1 MGINF
6 GRMAQGIATGYLGAA
21 IKDKESKDNAR
32 LEVIKAAGINFE
44 TNIKPAHEKEMKLF
58 KSDYDMVATV
68 HGKEIANLFGD
79 TPGFYGTGKGL
90 DTVNAILKERGID
103 ENDLKNFKFSTE
115 EERAEKRTSAFDQKQ
130 STMNGLT
137 GIGGIGPNNAKMSLE
152 GFGETES
159 TDQTTIPAPVDMGTI
174 KENVEDASDTTQATS
189 INQDVSTLFSDK
201 PAERGVESKFENI
214 KKNVVEQYGYGET
227 VQMANGSLEFKMVG
241 SKRNEANAHIALAEN
256 FSKNRTDINQIEAAT
271 LAKQELDSQVF
282 TPFKII
288 EFSVDNMNY
297 SPGDGETGKAILG
310 NINTKVDSTT
320 TTIKEM
326 RDGKKVDTGLSVY
339 EFIRDIYDNDLLQ
352 DGSGNV
358 NKAVF
363 DKFLENIPVNIM
375 YGDDSLKSVFANAH
389 QMQYFK
395 NN

>member
-79 TPGFYGTGKGL
+79 QDGFFGTGKGL
-90 DTVNAILKERGID
+90 DTVNAILKEQNID
-103 ENDLKNFKFSTE
+103 KNDLKNFKFSTE
-115 EERAEKRTSAFDQKQ
+115 EERAEKRTSAFDKKQ
-130 STMNGLT
+130 FAMNGLT
-137 GIGGIGPNNAKMSLE
+137 GIGGTGPKVAEMQLE
-152 GFGETES
+152 GFGETEP
-159 TDQTTIPAPVDMGTI
+159 TDQTTIPAPVDMGTM
-174 KENVEDASDTTQATS
+174 KENVEDAPDTTQATS

-201 PAERGVESKFENI
+201 PDTVGIESKFNNI
-214 KKNVVEQYGYGET
+214 TKSVNEQYRYGET
-227 VQMANGSLEFKMVG
+227 IEMQDGTMSFKMNGAKV
-241 SKRNEANAHIALAEN
+241 KEANAHYAISNNIAM
-256 FSKNRTDINQIEAAT
+256 SKNVNQIDAAS
-271 LAKQELDSQVF
+271 LGKQELDSQVF

-288 EFSVDNMNY
+288 EFSVDNMKY
-297 SPGDGETGKAILG
+297 SPGDGENGKAILG
-310 NINTKVDSTT
+310 DISTEVDSVT

-339 EFIRDIYDNDLLQ
+339 EFIRDIYDNDLLK
-352 DGSGNV
+352 DNSGNV
-358 NKAVF
+358 SKPVF
-363 DKFLENIPVNIM
+363 DKFLENLPVNIM
-375 YGDDSLKSVFANAH
+375 YNGESLKSVFANAH